1 MNTGLKMA
9 HLDREVEL
17 GHVSR
22 VLKKGLTMGPDL
34 FSLLPTF
41 RMVAT
46 TGGFTAAS
54 GRLGLTPSAVSQK
67 VRQIEALVGARLFER
82 TSRSV
87 RLTEAG
93 NFLLQNTDRAFSD
106 IADALD
112 RVRTVGKRPAGNL
125 RINLSRLAAQ
135 ICILPRLAA
144 FVRHYPDITVELA
157 TDDRLADIVAGGFD
171 AGIRFQDTLEMDMIA
186 RAIGPPLRRSVLA
199 SRSYLDAA
207 GIPRHPSDLGGHG
220 VIRYRFPGSQ
230 RLEPLTFNV
239 DGQVFRLDPPPRLVF
254 DDNHHF
260 DFAVRAGLGIAQ
272 LYRVTEIPAIEAGEL
287 VELLTQFEPPSL
299 QFQLYYP
306 TRDQPPKLRAF
317 IEWFCG

>member
-1 MNTGLKMA
+1 MH

-17 GHVSR
+17 GHASW
-22 VLKKGLTMGPDL
+22 VLKLGLTMGPDL
-34 FSLLPTF
+34 FSLLPAF
-41 RMVAT
+41 RLVAT

-54 GRLGLTPSAVSQK
+54 GRLGMTPSAVSQK
-67 VRQIEALVGARLFER
+67 IRQIEALVGARLFER

-87 RLTEAG
+87 RLTKAG
-93 NFLLQNTDRAFSD
+93 RLLLQDTDRAFGD

-135 ICILPRLAA
+135 LCILPRLAA
-144 FVRHYPDITVELA
+144 FIRHYPDIAVELA
-157 TDDRLADIVAGGFD
+157 TDDRLTDIVAGGFD
-171 AGIRFQDTLEMDMIA
+171 AGIRFADTLEMDMIA
-186 RAIGPPLRRSVLA
+186 RAIGPPLRRPVLA
-199 SRSYLDAA
+199 SRSYLEAA
-207 GIPRHPSDLGGHG
+207 GTPQHPNDLGRHQ

-239 DGQVFRLDPPPRLVF
+239 DGQVCRLDPPPRLVF
-254 DDNHHF
+254 DDNQHF

-272 LYRVTEIPAIEAGEL
+272 LFRTAESPAIEPPEP
-287 VELLTQFEPPSL
+287 VEILTQFEPHPL
-299 QFQLYYP
+299 QFRLYYP
-306 TRDQPPKLRAF
+306 TRNQPPKLRAF